1 MPRLP
6 EQNQAIKDK
15 RRQKLM
21 DSALK
26 VFACKDYSSV
36 TIDNITKV
44 SKCSHGLFYHYFP
57 SMGDMLRAVYNE
69 IILGSRIDL
78 HLDAPSALHGAEG
91 LEIVCKNVETMSS
104 VSGKDLSILLAV
116 LLISQSEKAEEDCPE
131 FRKRFDVRPLYG
143 RLIREGQKE
152 GKVIDGSPDDLV
164 RALFLLIRGSLMR
177 KKISG
182 GAERP
187 IPGKILYRM
196 FVKGV

>member
-1 MPRLP
+1 MPRTA
-6 EQNQAIKDK
+6 EQNNAIKDK
-15 RRQKLM
+15 RREKILQSSLR
-21 DSALK
+21 
-26 VFACKDYSSV
+26 VFANANYDKV
-36 TIDNITKV
+36 AIDDINKA
-44 SKCSHGLFYHYFP
+44 SHCSHGLFYHYFP

-78 HLDAPSALHGAEG
+78 HLDASSALHGAEG

-104 VSGKDLSILLAV
+104 VSGKDLFILLAV

-131 FRKRFDVRPLYG
+131 FRKRFDVRPLFG

-196 FVKGV
+196 FAKGV

>member
-6 EQNQAIKDK
+6 EQNKAIKDK

-78 HLDAPSALHGAEG
+78 HLDASSALHGAEG

-116 LLISQSEKAEEDCPE
+116 LLISQSEKAEEDC
-131 FRKRFDVRPLYG
+131 
-143 RLIREGQKE
+143 
-152 GKVIDGSPDDLV
+152 
-164 RALFLLIRGSLMR
+164 LFLAASSAKAKR
-177 KKISG
+177 KEKSSMALPTISS
-182 GAERP
+182 E
-187 IPGKILYRM
+187 LYSC
-196 FVKGV
+196 